1 MLLIHG
7 EFSMK
12 TVTAFEFFN
21 QDLFTNFNV
30 SYMPGIKV
38 SDIESSFVVVN
49 LDTAEAYVYHD

>member
-1 MLLIHG
+1 
-7 EFSMK
+7 MK